1 MVQDVLG
8 SIEELA
14 RRLPSRLG
22 VKRELKKLP
31 SLLMAGE
38 SVLQLDTGTYAGTN
52 GLVVA
57 TDQRIMFMLEGLTR
71 SRHETFPYDEI
82 SSVRSEVGMMTG
94 TCRLTVTTID
104 RQAEITNMSKAV
116 VDEITEY
123 IRQRAAAVG
132 EQRPPAE
139 AQAEAV
145 LPPTAPA
152 QEAPPSPVRREIE
165 GANLFLVGAF
175 NPAVLQPDWFASQ
188 GLISHEEAYVANV
201 QTSHRDRLVFTTD
214 TFDLKAST
222 DQLVIG
228 STNPPAFRRLGD
240 IVRTILEVARPP
252 IGKLGLNNDVH
263 FRLPSADSWED
274 IAQRL
279 APTSSWNGLLP
290 QPRMRSLQFQGE
302 RSDGRPGAVFVRV
315 EPSIRVRPGAYI
327 QVNDH
332 YEIANPSSPV
342 GTEDATRIVAE
353 AWLRSFSRSE
363 AVCHQVLFGTT

>member
-1 MVQDVLG
+1 MAQDVLG

-38 SVLQLDTGTYAGTN
+38 RVLQLDTGTYAGTN

-71 SRHETFPYDEI
+71 SRHEDFPYDEV

-94 TCRLTVTTID
+94 TCRLTVTTLD

-123 IRQRAAAVG
+123 IRQRAGAVG
-132 EQRPPAE
+132 EERQPAEPEAADHPPA
-139 AQAEAV
+139 
-145 LPPTAPA
+145 PPY
-152 QEAPPSPVRREIE
+152 PVRREIE

-188 GLISHEEAYVANV
+188 GLISHEEAYVANI

-222 DQLVIG
+222 EQLVIG
-228 STNPPAFRRLGD
+228 STNPPAFGRLGD
-240 IVRTILEVARPP
+240 IVRTVLEEVRPP

-263 FRLPSADSWED
+263 FRLPSADSWEQ

-279 APTSSWNGLLP
+279 APAGSWNGLLP

-332 YEIANPSSPV
+332 YEIANPGSPR
-342 GTEDATRIVAE
+342 GTEDAARIVSE
-353 AWLRSFSRSE
+353 SWSRSFSHSE
-363 AVCHQVLFGTT
+363 AISHQVLFGTT